1 MMRLRSIWIVGV
13 LAWALSAWAQD
24 NTTPPSNGQTPQD
37 AQQPVPAYGQ
47 DNAAVPPISEN
58 PPLSSLDLPSLEP
71 IAAPVSYIQPGATFS
86 ESAES
91 NAGSELGGSGVTSV
105 TRALGSLTLKRLWSH
120 YDLGLD
126 YIGGVG
132 YYNVQGLGFM
142 SLQQMDIDQKIN
154 WKRGQL
160 SLRDSFSYLPEGNF
174 GASYGSLGSEAVGSL
189 GSTAFGGFW
198 GGSTLGNLGLAP
210 RILNLSLADVTES
223 LSARSS
229 ITATGGYAFT
239 HFYGSDTT
247 GNSFIGSSQTAAQVG
262 FNRVLSEHSQVALVY
277 GYQGFDF
284 SVIGTAFHSHIFQ
297 GMYGHRISGR
307 LDFLIGAGPQ
317 LTFINTQSAVCSDP
331 TLIPLLCQLFGGTLV
346 PTTIKDTKVGAAI
359 QARLRYRFPRTS
371 VDLEYQRFDTA
382 GSGLFAG
389 AQSNI
394 VTFSVERPLS
404 RVWDAFADIGYA
416 TNSRLQPLSVE
427 QLSQCGSGSTQN
439 LCPANNATGYDY
451 GFFGGGVHRALGRTM
466 HAYVSYQFNQ
476 LRFDPSFCTSG
487 VPCNRISN
495 RSVVTF
501 GLDWTPRPIR
511 ID

>member
-1 MMRLRSIWIVGV
+1 MSKLRIIWIVGA
-13 LAWALSAWAQD
+13 LACSLTVWAQD
-24 NTTPPSNGQTPQD
+24 NSTPPSSGDTTQD
-37 AQQPVPAYGQ
+37 AQQPAPAYGQ

-71 IAAPVSYIQPGATFS
+71 SAAPVSYVQPGATVS

-91 NAGSELGGSGVTSV
+91 NAGSVLGGSGVTSV

-132 YYNVQGLGFM
+132 YYHAQGLGFM
-142 SLQQMDIDQKIN
+142 SLQQMDVDQKIT

-174 GASYGSLGSEAVGSL
+174 GGSYGSLGSQGVASL

-210 RILNLSLADVTES
+210 RILNLSLADVTET

-229 ITATGGYAFT
+229 LTAAGGYAFT
-239 HFYGSDTT
+239 HFYGSDTA
-247 GNSFIGSSQTAAQVG
+247 GNSFIGSSQTSVQVG
-262 FNRVLSEHSQVALVY
+262 FNRVLNEHSQLALVY

-284 SVIGTAFHSHIFQ
+284 SVIGTAFHSHVFQ

-307 LDFLIGAGPQ
+307 LDFLVGAGPQ
-317 LTFINTQSAVCSDP
+317 LTFIDTQSAVCSQP
-331 TLIPLLCQLFGGTLV
+331 ALIPLLCQLFGGTLI

-359 QARLRYRFPRTS
+359 QARLRYKFPRTS
-371 VDLEYQRFDTA
+371 LDLEYQRFDTS

-394 VTFSVERPLS
+394 VSFSVQRPLS
-404 RVWDAFADIGYA
+404 RVWDAFADIGYS

-427 QLSQCGSGSTQN
+427 QLSQCGSGATQN
-439 LCPANNATGYDY
+439 CPANNATGYDY

-466 HAYVSYQFNQ
+466 HAYASYQFNQ

-495 RSVVTF
+495 RSVVTV